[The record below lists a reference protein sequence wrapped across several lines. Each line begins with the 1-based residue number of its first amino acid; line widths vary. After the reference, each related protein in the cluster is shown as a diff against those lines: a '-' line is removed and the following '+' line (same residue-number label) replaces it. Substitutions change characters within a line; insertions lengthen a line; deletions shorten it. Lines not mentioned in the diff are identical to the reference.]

1 MGKSILIL
9 IGCLAVAGFI
19 AFGAWI
25 SLKNQIV
32 AMEENVNGQWA
43 QIDNQLKRRNDLIP
57 NFVAT
62 VKGYA
67 AHEMKAI
74 ETITAAREKLASGNL
89 SQADRM
95 KAEGEVGAAISRLLV
110 ISESNPELKADAN
123 FRALAD
129 ELAGTENR
137 IAVARKNYNDAVR
150 MFNTKIKQWPG
161 STLGYESKPYF
172 EVPEADKTAP
182 KVEF

>member
-19 AFGAWI
+19 VFGAWI
-25 SLKNQIV
+25 GLKNQII
-32 AMEENVNGQWA
+32 AMEEDVNGQWA
-43 QIDNQLKRRNDLIP
+43 QIENQLKRRNDLIP

-74 ETITAAREKLASGNL
+74 EAITAAREKLASGNL

-110 ISESNPELKADAN
+110 FSENNPTLKADAN
-123 FRALAD
+123 FRSLAD

-137 IAVARKNYNDAVR
+137 IAVARKNYNDAVKT
-150 MFNTKIKQWPG
+150 FNTKIRQWPG
-161 STLGYESKPYF
+161 NTLGYEQKPYF
-172 EVPEADKTAP
+172 EVPEAEKAAP

>member
-74 ETITAAREKLASGNL
+74 ETITAAREKLAGGNL

-110 ISESNPELKADAN
+110 ISESNPELKANAN

-137 IAVARKNYNDAVR
+137 IAVARKDYNDAVR

>member
-19 AFGAWI
+19 VFGAWI
-25 SLKNQIV
+25 GLKNQII
-32 AMEENVNGQWA
+32 AMEEDVNGQWA
-43 QIDNQLKRRNDLIP
+43 QIENQLKRRNDLIP

-74 ETITAAREKLASGNL
+74 EAITAAREKLASGEL

-110 ISESNPELKADAN
+110 ISESNPELKANAN

-137 IAVARKNYNDAVR
+137 IAVARKNYNDAVKT
-150 MFNTKIKQWPG
+150 FNTKIRQWPG
-161 STLGYESKPYF
+161 NTLGYEQKPYF

>member
-74 ETITAAREKLASGNL
+74 ETITAAREKLAGGNL

-110 ISESNPELKADAN
+110 ISESNPTLKADAN

>member
-74 ETITAAREKLASGNL
+74 ETIRRPTA
-89 SQADRM
+89 
-95 KAEGEVGAAISRLLV
+95 
-110 ISESNPELKADAN
+110 
-123 FRALAD
+123 
-129 ELAGTENR
+129 
-137 IAVARKNYNDAVR
+137 
-150 MFNTKIKQWPG
+150 
-161 STLGYESKPYF
+161 
-172 EVPEADKTAP
+172 
-182 KVEF
+182 

>member
-74 ETITAAREKLASGNL
+74 EAITAAREKLASGNL

-110 ISESNPELKADAN
+110 ISESNPELKANAN

-137 IAVARKNYNDAVR
+137 IAVARKNYNDAVK

>member
-25 SLKNQIV
+25 GLKNQII

-74 ETITAAREKLASGNL
+74 ETITAAREKLAGGNL

-110 ISESNPELKADAN
+110 ISESNPALKADAN

-137 IAVARKNYNDAVR
+137 IAVARKDYNDAVR

>member
-74 ETITAAREKLASGNL
+74 EAITAAREKLAGGNL

-110 ISESNPELKADAN
+110 ISENNPALKADAN

-161 STLGYESKPYF
+161 STLGYEQKPYF
-172 EVPEADKTAP
+172 DVPEAEKAAP

>member
-74 ETITAAREKLASGNL
+74 EAITAAREKLASGNL

-110 ISESNPELKADAN
+110 ISESNPTLKADAN

-137 IAVARKNYNDAVR
+137 IAVARKDYNDAVR

-172 EVPEADKTAP
+172 DVPEAEKAAP

>member
-9 IGCLAVAGFI
+9 FGCLALAGFI

-25 SLKNQIV
+25 SLKNQVI
-32 AMEENVNGQWA
+32 AMEENVSGKWA

-57 NFVAT
+57 NFVST

-74 ETITAAREKLASGNL
+74 EAITSAREKLAAGNL

-95 KAEGEVGAAISRLLV
+95 KTEGEVGAAISRLLV
-110 ISESNPELKADAN
+110 VSESNPELKANAN

-137 IAVARKNYNDAVR
+137 IAVARKDYNDAVR

-161 STLGYESKPYF
+161 NTLGYEQKPYF
-172 EVPEADKTAP
+172 EVPEVEKAVP

>member
-74 ETITAAREKLASGNL
+74 ETITAAREKLAGGNL

-110 ISESNPELKADAN
+110 ISESNPTLKADAN

-182 KVEF
+182 KVES

>member
-32 AMEENVNGQWA
+32 AREENVNGQWA

-74 ETITAAREKLASGNL
+74 ETITAAREKLAGGNL

-110 ISESNPELKADAN
+110 ISESNPTLKADAN

-137 IAVARKNYNDAVR
+137 IAVARKDYNDAVR

-161 STLGYESKPYF
+161 STLGYEAKPYF

>member
-74 ETITAAREKLASGNL
+74 ETITAAREKLAGGNL

-110 ISESNPELKADAN
+110 AN

-137 IAVARKNYNDAVR
+137 IAVARKDYNDAVR

>member
-1 MGKSILIL
+1 MEKSLLIL
-9 IGCLAVAGFI
+9 IVCLLLAGLVI
-19 AFGAWI
+19 FGAWI
-25 SLKNQIV
+25 SLKNQII
-32 AMEENVNGQWA
+32 AMEEDVNGKWA
-43 QIDNQLKRRNDLIP
+43 QVDNQLKRRNDLIP
-57 NFVAT
+57 NFVST

-74 ETITAAREKLASGNL
+74 EAITSAREKLAGGNL
-89 SQADRM
+89 PQADRM
-95 KAEGEVGAAISRLLV
+95 KAEGEIGAAISRLLV
-110 ISESNPELKADAN
+110 VTESNPTLKADAN

-137 IAVARKNYNDAVR
+137 IAVARKDYNEAVR

-161 STLGYESKPYF
+161 NTLHYEQKPYF
-172 EVPEADKTAP
+172 EVPETEKTAP

>member
-1 MGKSILIL
+1 MEKSILIL
-9 IGCLAVAGFI
+9 IVCLLLAAGIAGC
-19 AFGAWI
+19 AWI
-25 SLKNQIV
+25 GLKNQII
-32 AMEENVNGQWA
+32 AMEEDVNGKWA
-43 QIDNQLKRRNDLIP
+43 QVDNQLKRRNDLIP

-67 AHEMKAI
+67 AHEEKAI
-74 ETITAAREKLASGNL
+74 EAITSARAKLAGGNL

-95 KAEGEVGAAISRLLV
+95 KAEGEVGAAISRLLIV
-110 ISESNPELKADAN
+110 TENNPELKANAN

-137 IAVARKNYNDAVR
+137 IAVARKDYNEAVR
-150 MFNTKIKQWPG
+150 TFNTKIKQWPG
-161 STLGYESKPYF
+161 NTLHFEQKPYF
-172 EVPEADKTAP
+172 EVPEEEKATP

>member
-1 MGKSILIL
+1 MGKSIAIL
-9 IGCLAVAGFI
+9 IGCLALAGFI

-25 SLKNQIV
+25 SLKNQII

-43 QIDNQLKRRNDLIP
+43 QIENQLKRRNDLIP
-57 NFVAT
+57 NFVST

-110 ISESNPELKADAN
+110 ISESNPELKANAN
-123 FRALAD
+123 F
-129 ELAGTENR
+129 
-137 IAVARKNYNDAVR
+137 ISPFRKNSQKSR
-150 MFNTKIKQWPG
+150 ISMKKRWSS
-161 STLGYESKPYF
+161 STPSISTIFFL
-172 EVPEADKTAP
+172 
-182 KVEF
+182 

>member
-1 MGKSILIL
+1 MGKSIAIL
-9 IGCLAVAGFI
+9 IGCLALAGFI
-19 AFGAWI
+19 AFGARI
-25 SLKNQIV
+25 SLKNHII

-43 QIDNQLKRRNDLIP
+43 QIENQLKRRNDLIP
-57 NFVAT
+57 NFVST

-95 KAEGEVGAAISRLLV
+95 KAENEVGVAISRLLV
-110 ISESNPELKADAN
+110 VSESNPELKANAN

-137 IAVARKNYNDAVR
+137 IAVARKDYNDAVR
-150 MFNTKIKQWPG
+150 TFNTKIKQWPG
-161 STLGYESKPYF
+161 STLHYEQKPYF
-172 EVPEADKTAP
+172 EVPEAEKAAP

>member
-25 SLKNQIV
+25 SLKNQII

-95 KAEGEVGAAISRLLV
+95 KADGEVGAAISRLLV
-110 ISESNPELKADAN
+110 ISESNPTLKADAN

-137 IAVARKNYNDAVR
+137 IAVARKNYNDAVK

-161 STLGYESKPYF
+161 STLGYEQKPYF
-172 EVPEADKTAP
+172 DVPEAEKAAP

>member
-9 IGCLAVAGFI
+9 IFGLILAAGIAGC
-19 AFGAWI
+19 AWI
-25 SLKNQIV
+25 GLKNQII
-32 AMEENVNGQWA
+32 AMEEDVSGKWA

-57 NFVAT
+57 NFVST

-74 ETITAAREKLASGNL
+74 ETITAAREKLAAGNL

-110 ISESNPELKADAN
+110 VSESNPELKANQN

-137 IAVARKNYNDAVR
+137 IAVARKDYNDAVR
-150 MFNTKIKQWPG
+150 TFNTKIKQWPG
-161 STLGYESKPYF
+161 NTLHYEQKPYF
-172 EVPEADKTAP
+172 EVPETEKAVP

>member
-1 MGKSILIL
+1 MEKSLLIL
-9 IGCLAVAGFI
+9 IVCLLLAAGVVGC
-19 AFGAWI
+19 AWI
-25 SLKNQIV
+25 GLKNRII
-32 AMEENVNGQWA
+32 AMEENVSGKWA
-43 QIDNQLKRRNDLIP
+43 QVDNQLKRRNDLIP

-67 AHEMKAI
+67 AHEQKAI
-74 ETITAAREKLASGNL
+74 EAITSAREKLAGGNL

-95 KAEGEVGAAISRLLV
+95 KAEGEVGAAISRLLIV
-110 ISESNPELKADAN
+110 TESNPELKANAN

-137 IAVARKNYNDAVR
+137 IAVARKDYNEAVR
-150 MFNTKIKQWPG
+150 AFNTKIKQWPG
-161 STLGYESKPYF
+161 NTFGFEQKPYF
-172 EVPEADKTAP
+172 EVPEAEKATP

>member
-74 ETITAAREKLASGNL
+74 ETITAAREKLAGGNL

-110 ISESNPELKADAN
+110 FSENNPTLKADAN

-137 IAVARKNYNDAVR
+137 IAVAIKNYNDAVR

>member
-9 IGCLAVAGFI
+9 IGCLAGAGFI

-74 ETITAAREKLASGNL
+74 ETITAAREKLAGGNL

-110 ISESNPELKADAN
+110 ISESNPTLKADAN

-137 IAVARKNYNDAVR
+137 IAVARKNYNDAVK

-161 STLGYESKPYF
+161 STLGYEAKPYF

>member
-110 ISESNPELKADAN
+110 ISESNPELKANAN

-137 IAVARKNYNDAVR
+137 IAVAIKNYNDAVR

>member
-74 ETITAAREKLASGNL
+74 ETITAAREKLAGGNL

-110 ISESNPELKADAN
+110 FSENNPTLKADAN

-137 IAVARKNYNDAVR
+137 IAVARKDYNDAVR

>member
-57 NFVAT
+57 NFVST

-95 KAEGEVGAAISRLLV
+95 KAENEVGAAISRLLV
-110 ISESNPELKADAN
+110 ISESNPTLKADAN

-137 IAVARKNYNDAVR
+137 IAVARKNYNDAVK

-161 STLGYESKPYF
+161 STLGYEQKPYF
-172 EVPEADKTAP
+172 DVPEADKTAP